1 MRRGSIIISLILSVL
16 LISSGIWLGS
26 VIQDNTI
33 CETGVQQS
41 QSLRMGNVRAGT
53 RAQNMEDLLGQ
64 LLILDV
70 AIPPCIA
77 AGFLTAQ
84 EIKKSRIYS
93 IHQKK

>member
-16 LISSGIWLGS
+16 LILSGIWLGS

-41 QSLRMGNVRAGT
+41 QSLRMGNATAGT
-53 RAQNMEDLLGQ
+53 GVQNMEELLGR

-84 EIKKSRIYS
+84 EIKKNRIYS
-93 IHQKK
+93 IRQKK